1 MCVCR
6 RLSVCVCAFQFVFV
20 FVLVRAC
27 VRACLCPPAPVDEG
41 ADWFVGARPAGV
53 QVSPVPGLH
62 QTHEVGTFSLVQK
75 HGLRSE

>member
-1 MCVCR
+1 M
-6 RLSVCVCAFQFVFV
+6 CVCAFQFVFV
-20 FVLVRAC
+20 FVFVL